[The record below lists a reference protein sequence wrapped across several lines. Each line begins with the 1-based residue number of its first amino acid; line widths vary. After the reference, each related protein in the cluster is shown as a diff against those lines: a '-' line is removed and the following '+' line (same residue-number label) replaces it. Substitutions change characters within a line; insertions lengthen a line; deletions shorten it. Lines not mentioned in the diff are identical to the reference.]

1 MTCEKTSPYKHQIDT
16 SSTEARKGLE
26 LGDTYGVKMWGRQ
39 IRPKV
44 ELLSSLQ
51 SEGASTENSKDK

>member
-1 MTCEKTSPYKHQIDT
+1 MLHAQ
-16 SSTEARKGLE
+16 
-26 LGDTYGVKMWGRQ
+26 MWGRQ

-51 SEGASTENSKDK
+51 SEGASMDNYKGNEFPLSEREAQAEIPKGSCKLPKY

>member
-1 MTCEKTSPYKHQIDT
+1 MLC
-16 SSTEARKGLE
+16 
-26 LGDTYGVKMWGRQ
+26 VKMWGRQ

-51 SEGASTENSKDK
+51 SEGASTENSKGKKLPLSRREAQAEIPQDSCKLPRD